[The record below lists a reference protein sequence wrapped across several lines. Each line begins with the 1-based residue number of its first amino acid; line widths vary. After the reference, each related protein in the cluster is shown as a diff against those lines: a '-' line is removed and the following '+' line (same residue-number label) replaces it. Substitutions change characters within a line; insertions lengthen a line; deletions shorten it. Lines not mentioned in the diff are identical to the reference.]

1 MRILYVEDNP
11 ANVALMQRIAR
22 MGNHSLIN
30 YGNGQS
36 ALDNL
41 EADAPDVVLMDVQ
54 LKGPLDGLQV
64 VKQLRERGVT
74 LPIVAVTAYAM
85 KGDQQRCL
93 DAGCD
98 EYLSKPIMV
107 SAMVELLKRH
117 DPANRSTLRPVTGDG
132 VTS

>member
-11 ANVALMQRIAR
+11 ANIALMQRIAR
-22 MGNHSLIN
+22 AGSHSLIN
-30 YGNGQS
+30 YGDGQT

-54 LKGPLDGLQV
+54 LKGQLDGLEV
-64 VKQLRERGVT
+64 VQRLRQRGVT

-85 KGDQQRCL
+85 KGDRQRCL

-107 SAMVELLKRH
+107 SDMMELLKRH
-117 DPANRSTLRPVTGDG
+117 DPANRPAPRPLTGEG
-132 VTS
+132 GSS